1 MALLPS
7 FLLAFGDFEVR
18 MCRTFVWPRLIF
30 PDAVFLK
37 RLAAPEWV
45 FNLGIFFLVFLDRL
59 GYPSKASA
67 GQGFPYAHKALT
79 IIPGKSDLIHSWSVR
94 LYGFVS
100 LIPNALFK
108 NSMIRCRASYPC
120 HGSGTGR
127 PNIAPASGPWLSR
140 GYVTSST
147 GTPSCR
153 SARYISSDCPNG
165 SVVSDCPCSSM
176 NGVFARAAPANGLCF
191 HASSMCSHG
200 LPKYHRSYHDPPS
213 VPYSLNWSITG
224 APEMMALNR
233 SVLPST
239 KPAISPP

>member
-127 PNIAPASGPWLSR
+127 PPVVVPRIRHEFHRHSLLPQRPVHLLGLSQR
-140 GYVTSST
+140 IG
-147 GTPSCR
+147 R
-153 SARYISSDCPNG
+153 IR
-165 SVVSDCPCSSM
+165 
-176 NGVFARAAPANGLCF
+176 
-191 HASSMCSHG
+191 
-200 LPKYHRSYHDPPS
+200 LPLQQHERR
-213 VPYSLNWSITG
+213 L
-224 APEMMALNR
+224 R
-233 SVLPST
+233 
-239 KPAISPP
+239 